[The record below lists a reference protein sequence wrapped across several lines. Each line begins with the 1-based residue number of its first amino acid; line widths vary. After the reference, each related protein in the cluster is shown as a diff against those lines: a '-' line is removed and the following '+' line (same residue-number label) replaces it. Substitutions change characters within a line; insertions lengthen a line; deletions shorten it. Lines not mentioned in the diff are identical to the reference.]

1 MATILSR
8 LRALEPHALLDGFQL
23 DYAASQQ
30 NGSDC
35 WFIATISM
43 LRKKGYRLDG
53 FDVKCLRSRTYD
65 WLDGRREQYRWYGE
79 EYWKFVGNW
88 ERAWVTN
95 LAVTAALTVLSEELQ
110 MNLEMVALSTTGSD
124 YLEPIR
130 SLSDCPKTVRLVYGF
145 DPEKHYVALHALSNN
160 DAARYDRCP
169 CDTSAGAGLAHL
181 EQVRR
186 GPYV

>member
-1 MATILSR
+1 MAAIAWCDMATILSR
-8 LRALEPHALLDGFQL
+8 LRALEPHALLNGFQL

-95 LAVTAALTVLSEELQ
+95 LAVMAALTVLSEGLFIADEPRDGRAEHDRLG
-110 MNLEMVALSTTGSD
+110 LPGADTLSFRLSEDRPAG
-124 YLEPIR
+124 LRIR
-130 SLSDCPKTVRLVYGF
+130 SR
-145 DPEKHYVALHALSNN
+145 EAL
-160 DAARYDRCP
+160 
-169 CDTSAGAGLAHL
+169 
-181 EQVRR
+181 R
-186 GPYV
+186 GPSCFEQQQGGTV